1 MGGGLLRFESKRIK
15 IQGKEWSKFSYLL
28 TVRAESADAP
38 SLTLNLTVKYPFFY
52 DFPFPINNFQ
62 MWRMLFNDIMEW
74 AVLDKKKKINKDEIE
89 EEKQNVMY
97 AQSVMYDVI

>member
-1 MGGGLLRFESKRIK
+1 
-15 IQGKEWSKFSYLL
+15 
-28 TVRAESADAP
+28 
-38 SLTLNLTVKYPFFY
+38 
-52 DFPFPINNFQ
+52 
-62 MWRMLFNDIMEW
+62 MLFNDIMEW